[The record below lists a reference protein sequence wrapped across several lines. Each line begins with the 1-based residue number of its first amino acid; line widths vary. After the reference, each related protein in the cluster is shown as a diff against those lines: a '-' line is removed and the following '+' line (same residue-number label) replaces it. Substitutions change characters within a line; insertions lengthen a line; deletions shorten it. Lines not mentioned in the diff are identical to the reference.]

1 MDNAITELLNRYERA
16 IHDKDSSAVVACYAR
31 DVVAYDLAPPL
42 AIDASRASDP
52 SQLDAWFATWD
63 GPINSVPEHI
73 HMRGNDDL
81 AYAFTLRHMSG
92 RKKSGELVDLWFR
105 ATATMVKEDGDW
117 KITHIHNSVPFAMD
131 GSGKA
136 ELKLKPWKASQGCA

>member
-1 MDNAITELLNRYERA
+1 MDEAILELLDRYERA
-16 IHDKDSSAVVACYAR
+16 IRDKDSAALVGCYAS

-42 AIDASRASDP
+42 AIEASLAADP
-52 SQLDAWFATWD
+52 SQLDAWFASWD

-73 HMRGNDDL
+73 HIRGNAEL

-105 ATATMVKEDGDW
+105 ATATMAKEDSGW

-136 ELKLKPWKASQGCA
+136 ELNLKPWKPARRSA